1 MGKRHIGTGQR
12 RSGETSALYVR
23 LPRVEAD
30 KLDRASFELKAPK
43 RDLVAALVARYVD
56 PSTDA
61 GLDSL
66 RALEV
71 PRTARAEVPQPQRD
85 SGSEPASPTVGIS
98 RSSEWTAGV
107 QRSVREF
114 AERRGRPP
122 LVRATLDGGE
132 QLFLRA
138 ITPGP
143 AGDFVTVTAY
153 EPGEEAIR
161 VVLVRLD
168 AIQRVDILARAPSA
182 AEEKFLFEPRS
193 GRVGFAS
200 ES

>member
-1 MGKRHIGTGQR
+1 MGERHT
-12 RSGETSALYVR
+12 ETSALFVR
-23 LPRVEAD
+23 IPRGEAE

-56 PSTDA
+56 PSTAA

-71 PRTARAEVPQPQRD
+71 PRPRPDVQP
-85 SGSEPASPTVGIS
+85 EPASPAVGIS
-98 RSSEWTAGV
+98 RSSEWTAGL
-107 QRSVREF
+107 QRSVRDF
-114 AERRGRPP
+114 ADRHGRPP

-132 QLFLRA
+132 QLFLGA

-143 AGDFVTVTAY
+143 AGDFVTMTAY

-168 AIQRVDILARAPSA
+168 AIQRVDILAEAPSA
-182 AEEKFLFEPRS
+182 AEERFLFEPRP
-193 GRVGFAS
+193 GRVGF
-200 ES
+200 ESGG

>member
-1 MGKRHIGTGQR
+1 MSERRTGKEPGRTDD
-12 RSGETSALYVR
+12 TTALFVR
-23 LPRVEAD
+23 IPRDEAE

-43 RDLVAALVARYVD
+43 RELVAALVARYVD

-71 PRTARAEVPQPQRD
+71 PGTARAEVPQPRPD
-85 SGSEPASPTVGIS
+85 SRSEPASPTVGIS
-98 RSSEWTAGV
+98 RSSEWTAGL

-132 QLFLRA
+132 QLFLGA

-143 AGDFVTVTAY
+143 AGDFVTMTAY
-153 EPGEEAIR
+153 GPGEEAIH

-168 AIQRVDILARAPSA
+168 AIQRVDILAEAPSA